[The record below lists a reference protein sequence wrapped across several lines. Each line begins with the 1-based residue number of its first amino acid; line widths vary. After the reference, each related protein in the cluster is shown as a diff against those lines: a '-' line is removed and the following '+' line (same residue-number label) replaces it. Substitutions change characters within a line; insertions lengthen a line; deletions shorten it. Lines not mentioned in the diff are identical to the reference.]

1 MHIKL
6 SYSLDAKIEHLILPI
21 LSTDQLEQTLQGIA
35 DQTGIAAKRLQSTYK
50 AELGEVQVLYTAER
64 SIYLLGLGKS
74 PKFAEILKV
83 FRSFS
88 NKHKGK
94 FDKVLGLSWEHC
106 LDQSELPRWVE
117 AAANGL
123 ILGTYQIGRFKSDN
137 GAVHPLAEEEANL
150 HVVVAEKAVKACE
163 AAAIRGKRMAYTQ
176 MSIFDLVNAPSNKKL
191 PTDLANWALE
201 SGKKFGYE
209 VETFDQAKIKSTG
222 LGALL
227 AVNRGSEHP
236 ASFIIMEHKPKGPGE
251 FKKVGLVGKGV
262 TFDTGG
268 LSIKPS
274 INMHYMKSDMGGAAA
289 VFGTLEMAAKIN
301 LPVHLIGI
309 VPATENSVD
318 AKAVKPSDVIDSYS
332 GKTIEIIDTDA
343 EGRLILADGLN
354 YMVKHYEPE
363 ILIDLATLTG
373 SAVRTFGYH
382 AAALFSN
389 NDELA
394 ERIHNTG
401 NKNGE
406 KSWRLPIWD
415 IYKDDIK
422 SDVADIRN
430 YSGRPTAG
438 AIAAAKF
445 LQFFTEDHPKW
456 AHLDIAGVA
465 FGDSEFSMQRSAT
478 AFGIRL
484 LIELMESYIQE

>member
-6 SYSLDAKIEHLILPI
+6 SYTLNAEIEHLILPI
-21 LSTDQLEQTLQGIA
+21 LSTDQLNETLQNIA
-35 DQTGIAAKRLQSTYK
+35 DQTGIAAKRLQATYK
-50 AELGEVQVLYTAER
+50 ADLGEVQILYTAQR

-74 PKFAEILKV
+74 PTFAQILKA

-88 NKHKGK
+88 SKHKAK
-94 FDKVLGLSWEHC
+94 FDKLLGLNWEHC
-106 LDQSELPRWVE
+106 IDQDELPRWVE
-117 AAANGL
+117 AAVNGL
-123 ILGTYQIGRFKSDN
+123 LLGTYQIGRFKSKNADL
-137 GAVHPLAEEEANL
+137 HPLAHDEANL
-150 HVVVAEKAVKACE
+150 AVVVSEKAVELCE
-163 AAAIRGKRMAYTQ
+163 AAAVRAKRMAYTQ
-176 MSIFDLVNAPSNKKL
+176 MRIFDLVNAPSNKKL

-201 SGKKFGYE
+201 SGKKFGYD
-209 VETFDQAKIKSTG
+209 VQAFDQEKIKATG
-222 LGALL
+222 LEALL
-227 AVNRGSEHP
+227 AVNRGSEYP
-236 ASFIIMEHKPKGPGE
+236 ASFIIMEYKPEGLGE

-289 VFGTLEMAAKIN
+289 VLGTMEVAAKLK

-318 AKAVKPSDVIDSYS
+318 AKAVKPSDVINSYS

-354 YMVKHYEPE
+354 YMVKHYAPE

-389 NDELA
+389 DDELA
-394 ERIHNTG
+394 SRIQEIG
-401 NKNGE
+401 GKNGE

-415 IYKDDIK
+415 VYHDDIK

-430 YSGRPTAG
+430 YSGRPLAG
-438 AIAAAKF
+438 AIVAAKF
-445 LQFFTEDHPKW
+445 LQFFTQEHPKW

-465 FGDSEFSMQRSAT
+465 FGDSEFSMQRSAS
-478 AFGIRL
+478 AFGVRL
-484 LIELMESYIQE
+484 LTELIERYTQD

>member
-1 MHIKL
+1 MHITL
-6 SYSLDAKIEHLILPI
+6 SYILNAEIEHLILPI
-21 LSTDQLEQTLQGIA
+21 LSTDQLNKTLQNIA
-35 DQTGIAAKRLQSTYK
+35 DQAGIAAKRLQATYK
-50 AELGEVQVLYTAER
+50 ADLGEVQVLHTAER

-74 PKFAEILKV
+74 PKFAQILKV

-94 FDKVLGLSWEHC
+94 FDKRLGLDWAYC
-106 LDQSELPRWVE
+106 LDQEELSRWVE

-123 ILGTYQIGRFKSDN
+123 LLGTYQIGRFKSKN
-137 GAVHPLAEEEANL
+137 GDLHPLAHDEASL
-150 HVVVAEKAVKACE
+150 DIVVSEKAVKLCE
-163 AAAIRGKRMAYTQ
+163 AAAVRAKRIAYTQ
-176 MSIFDLVNAPSNKKL
+176 MRIFDLVNAPSNKKL
-191 PTDLANWALE
+191 PIDLANWALE
-201 SGKKFGYE
+201 SGKKFGYD
-209 VETFDQAKIKSTG
+209 VEAFDQEKIKATG
-222 LGALL
+222 LDALL
-227 AVNRGSEHP
+227 AVNRGSEYP
-236 ASFIIMEHKPKGPGE
+236 ASFIIMEYKPEGPGE

-289 VFGTLEMAAKIN
+289 VLGTIEVAAKLK

-318 AKAVKPSDVIDSYS
+318 AKAVKPSDVINSYS

-354 YMVKHYEPE
+354 YMVKHYAPE

-373 SAVRTFGYH
+373 SAVRTLGYH

-389 NDELA
+389 DDELA
-394 ERIHNTG
+394 NRIQETG
-401 NKNGE
+401 DKNGE

-415 IYKDDIK
+415 IYQDDIK

-430 YSGRPTAG
+430 YSGRPLAG
-438 AIAAAKF
+438 AIVAAKF
-445 LQFFTEDHPKW
+445 LQFFTEKHPKW

-465 FGDSEFSMQRSAT
+465 FGDSEFSMQRSAS
-478 AFGIRL
+478 AFGVRL
-484 LIELMESYIQE
+484 LTELIESYA